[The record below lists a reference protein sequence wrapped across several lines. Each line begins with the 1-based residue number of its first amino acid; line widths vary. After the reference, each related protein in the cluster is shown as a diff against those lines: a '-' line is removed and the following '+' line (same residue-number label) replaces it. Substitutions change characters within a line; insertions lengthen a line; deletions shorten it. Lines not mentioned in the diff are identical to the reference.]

1 MVAYGPLVM
10 NTMEKIKKA
19 IETFIWVYWSY
30 GSSMED

>member
-1 MVAYGPLVM
+1 M